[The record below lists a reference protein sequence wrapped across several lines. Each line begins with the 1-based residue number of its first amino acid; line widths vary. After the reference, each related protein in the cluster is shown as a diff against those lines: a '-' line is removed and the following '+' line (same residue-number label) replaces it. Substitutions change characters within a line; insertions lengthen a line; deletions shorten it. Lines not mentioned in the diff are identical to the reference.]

1 MMMNAWFQH
10 RVKHALWTMV
20 LFMVA
25 GCSSTKY
32 VPEGDYLLDEVSVSS
47 DNKEVKTTDLNM
59 FIRQQPN
66 TKWFNLIKTQLYIY
80 NMSGRDTTKWV
91 NRALRRVGDAAVI
104 FSVDETERSRQ
115 EIEKAV
121 RNLGYMGAVAETD
134 TVTKGKKIEL
144 SYNVKTGMAYKV
156 RSISYNI
163 PDSAIWNHMQQDS
176 ASTLLHEGMNMD
188 INVLDNERSRITS
201 LLQQNGYYRF
211 NKEYI
216 TYSADTTRNT
226 YLIDLTM
233 HLEPYRV
240 TTDSIQVNHP
250 KYYVNQVHFQTDYN
264 MLESE
269 VGELLPEDSMVYK
282 GYPMIYRGR
291 PFMRPR
297 VLVGNQ
303 RLQKGELYDGDAVQQ
318 TYQNFNRLPVIRYTN
333 IRFEE
338 FQRNDSS
345 FVDAYIQLTK
355 NKLRSISFEVEGTN
369 SAGDLGAAA
378 AVSLSNRNLFRGS
391 ETLTL
396 RLRGAYEAVSG
407 LQGDY
412 RNESYTELSAETSIN
427 FPRIL
432 FPFLS
437 HSIVNRIQANTLFEL
452 RYNFQL
458 RPEFTRIIAS
468 TGWSYQ
474 WGFKQQRYRNRFDL
488 IDVNY
493 LYMPWIHPD
502 FKKRYL
508 DQQDNYIVRYNY
520 EDRLIV
526 RSGYTFI
533 YNSRGASMSSNI
545 FNGTSYTLRVNIEEA
560 GNLLYGLAKL
570 SRMRKNSDGE
580 YAILNIPFAQ
590 YIKADFD
597 FAKNIAIDNRNS
609 IAYHLAFGIAVPYG
623 NAEMI
628 PFEKRYFAGGANS
641 VRGWSVRSLGP
652 GSFPGDGNFMN
663 QTGDLKMEGSL
674 EYRSNLFWKLAGAV
688 FVDAGNVWTLR
699 NYESQP
705 GGQFRFNK
713 FYKQIAVAYGIGFRI
728 DLGFFILRFDG
739 GMKAVNPAYE
749 KGRDR
754 YPIIHP
760 RFSRDFAFHFAVGY
774 PF

>member
-1 MMMNAWFQH
+1 MLL
-10 RVKHALWTMV
+10 VVT
-20 LFMVA
+20 
-25 GCSSTKY
+25 GCSSTKF
-32 VPEGDYLLDEVSVSS
+32 VPEGTYLLDEVNVHS
-47 DNKEVKTTDLNM
+47 DNKEVKPADINM

-80 NMSGRDTTKWV
+80 NMSGRDSTSWINK
-91 NRALRRVGDAAVI
+91 ALRRVGDAPVI
-104 FSVDETERSRQ
+104 FDSYETERSRQ
-115 EIEKAV
+115 EVQKAV
-121 RNLGYMGAVAETD
+121 RNLGYMGA
-134 TVTKGKKIEL
+134 TVDAGTQIKGKKAKKIVL
-144 SYNVKTGMAYKV
+144 SYDIKTGRVYKV
-156 RSISYNI
+156 RSIHYDIS
-163 PDSAIWNHMQQDS
+163 DTTIWNYMRQDS
-176 ASTLLHEGMNMD
+176 AATLLSEGMNMD
-188 INVLDNERSRITS
+188 INVLDNERARITT

-240 TTDSIQVNHP
+240 NADSVQVKHP
-250 KYYVNQVHFQTDYN
+250 QFYVNQVHFLTDYN
-264 MLESE
+264 AMESGNSDE
-269 VGELLPEDSMVYK
+269 QDEDTLLYK
-282 GYPMIYRGR
+282 GYPIYFKGKPFVR
-291 PFMRPR
+291 PS
-297 VLVGNQ
+297 VLVSNQ
-303 RLQKGELYDGDAVQQ
+303 RLQKGELYNGNDVQQ
-318 TYQNFNRLPVIRYTN
+318 TYQNLNRLPVMRYTN

-338 FQRNDSS
+338 LQRNDSS
-345 FVDAYIQLTK
+345 LVDAYIQLTK

-378 AVSLSNRNLFRGS
+378 SVSLSNRNLFRGS
-391 ETLTL
+391 ESLTL
-396 RLRGAYEAVSG
+396 RVRGAYEAVSG

-412 RNESYTELSAETSIN
+412 RNESYTEFSAEASLN

-432 FPFLS
+432 FPFLK
-437 HSIVNRIQANTLFEL
+437 HNFTNRVRANTLFEL

-474 WGFKQQRYRNRFDL
+474 WTLKEQRIRHRIDL
-488 IDVNY
+488 LDVNY

-502 FKKRYL
+502 FKEKYL
-508 DQQDNYIVRYNY
+508 DNQENYIVRYNY

-533 YNSRGASMSSNI
+533 YNSRGSSMSSNV
-545 FNGTSYTLRVNIEEA
+545 FNGTSYTLRASIEAA
-560 GNLLYGLAKL
+560 GNWLYGLASL
-570 SRMRKNSDGE
+570 TNMNKNKDGE
-580 YAILNIPFAQ
+580 YTILKIPFAQ
-590 YIKADFD
+590 YIKADID

-609 IAYHLAFGIAVPYG
+609 IAYHLAFGIAIPYG
-623 NAEMI
+623 NAKMI

-652 GSFPGDGNFMN
+652 GSFVGDGNFMN
-663 QTGDLKMEGSL
+663 QTGDLKLEGSI
-674 EYRSNLFWKLAGAV
+674 EYRSHLFWKLAGAI
-688 FVDAGNVWTLR
+688 FIDAGNVWTLR
-699 NYESQP
+699 DYESQP

-713 FYKQIAVAYGIGFRI
+713 FYKQIAVAYGIGLRL

-739 GMKAVNPAYE
+739 GMKAINPAYE
-749 KGRDR
+749 SGRDR

-760 RFSRDFAFHFAVGY
+760 NFSRDFAFHFAVGY

>member
-1 MMMNAWFQH
+1 MIW
-10 RVKHALWTMV
+10 LWAILLLVVT
-20 LFMVA
+20 

-32 VPEGDYLLDEVSVSS
+32 VPEGTYLLDEVNVHT
-47 DNKEVKTTDLNM
+47 DNKEVKPADLNM

-91 NRALRRVGDAAVI
+91 NRALRRVGDAPVI
-104 FSVDETERSRQ
+104 FDSYETERSRQ
-115 EIEKAV
+115 ELEKAV
-121 RNLGYMGAVAETD
+121 RNLGYMGA
-134 TVTKGKKIEL
+134 TVDAGTKLNGKKIML
-144 SYNVKTGMAYKV
+144 SYDIKTGRAYKV
-156 RSISYNI
+156 RSIQHDI
-163 PDSAIWNHMQQDS
+163 PDTTIWNYMQQDS
-176 ASTLLHEGMNMD
+176 AATLLKEGMNMD
-188 INVLDNERSRITS
+188 INVLDDERSRITT
-201 LLQQNGYYRF
+201 LLQRKGYYRF

-216 TYSADTTRNT
+216 TYSADTARNT
-226 YLIDLTM
+226 YLVDLTM
-233 HLEPYRV
+233 HLQPYRV
-240 TTDSIQVNHP
+240 TADSLQVAHP
-250 KYYVNQVHFQTDYN
+250 QYYVNQVHFLTDYN
-264 MLESE
+264 VMESNTSN
-269 VGELLPEDSMVYK
+269 GEEQQQDSILYK
-282 GYPMIYRGR
+282 GYPIYYRGK
-291 PFMRPR
+291 PFIRPR
-297 VLVGNQ
+297 VLLGNQ
-303 RLQKGELYDGDAVQQ
+303 RLQKGELYNGDDVQQ
-318 TYQNFNRLPVIRYTN
+318 TYLNFNRLSVMRYTN

-338 FQRNDSS
+338 LQRNDSS
-345 FVDAYIQLTK
+345 LVDAYIQLTK
-355 NKLRSISFEVEGTN
+355 NKLRSISFEIEGTN

-378 AVSLSNRNLFRGS
+378 AVSVSNRNLFRGS

-412 RNESYTELSAETSIN
+412 RNTSYTDLSAEVSLN
-427 FPRIL
+427 FPRIV

-437 HSIVNRIQANTLFEL
+437 HSFVNRVQANTMFEA

-468 TGWSYQ
+468 TGWSYN
-474 WGFKQQRYRNRFDL
+474 WAFKQQRFRNRIDL
-488 IDVNY
+488 LDVNY

-502 FKKRYL
+502 FYERYIE
-508 DQQDNYIVRYNY
+508 QEDNYIVRYNY

-526 RSGYTFI
+526 RSGFNFI
-533 YNSRGASMSSNI
+533 YNSRGSSSMSANI
-545 FNGTSYTLRVNIEEA
+545 FNGTSYSIRANIEAA
-560 GNLLYGLAKL
+560 GNWLYMLASLTK
-570 SRMRKNSDGE
+570 MKKNEDGE
-580 YAILNIPFAQ
+580 YTIFNIPFAQ

-609 IAYHLAFGIAVPYG
+609 IAYHIAFGIAVPYG
-623 NAEMI
+623 NSNMI

-652 GSFPGDGNFMN
+652 GAFVPDGNFMN
-663 QTGDLKMEGSL
+663 QTGDLKLEGSL
-674 EYRSNLFWKLAGAV
+674 EYRSNLFWKLAGAA
-688 FVDAGNVWTLR
+688 FIDAGNVWTLR

-705 GGQFRFNK
+705 GGQFRFDK
-713 FYKQIAVAYGIGFRI
+713 FYRQIAVSYGIGFRL

-739 GMKAVNPAYE
+739 GMKAINPVYSS
-749 KGRDR
+749 GRER

>member
-91 NRALRRVGDAAVI
+91 NRALRRVGDAPVI

-144 SYNVKTGMAYKV
+144 SYNVKTGRAYKV

>member
-1 MMMNAWFQH
+1 MNAWFQH

-91 NRALRRVGDAAVI
+91 NRALRRVGDAPVI

-144 SYNVKTGMAYKV
+144 SYNVKTGRAYKV

>member
-1 MMMNAWFQH
+1 MGERIRH
-10 RVKHALWTMV
+10 KILSGLWAITLLV
-20 LFMVA
+20 AA

-32 VPEGDYLLDEVSVSS
+32 VPDGAYLLDEVNVHS
-47 DNKEVKTTDLNM
+47 DNKEVKPADLNI

-91 NRALRRVGDAAVI
+91 NRALRRVGDAPVI
-104 FSVDETERSRQ
+104 FDSFETERSRQ
-115 EIEKAV
+115 EVEKAV
-121 RNLGYMGAVAETD
+121 RNLGYLGASVDAGTQLKG
-134 TVTKGKKIEL
+134 TKKLVL
-144 SYNVKTGMAYKV
+144 SYDVKTGRAYKV
-156 RSISYNI
+156 RSIQYDI
-163 PDSAIWNHMQQDS
+163 PDTTIWNYMRQDS
-176 ASTLLHEGMNMD
+176 AATLLSEGMNMD
-188 INVLDNERSRITS
+188 INVLDNERARITT
-201 LLQQNGYYRF
+201 LLQQKGYYRF
-211 NKEYI
+211 NKEYL
-216 TYSADTTRNT
+216 TFSADTTRNT
-226 YLIDLTM
+226 HLIDLTM

-240 TTDSIQVNHP
+240 NADSVQVNHP
-250 KYYVNQVHFQTDYN
+250 QYYINQVHFLTEYN
-264 MLESE
+264 ALDN
-269 VGELLPEDSMVYK
+269 GNNAQPEDSMMYK
-282 GYPMIYRGR
+282 GYPVYYRGK
-291 PFMRPR
+291 PIIRPR

-303 RLQKGELYDGDAVQQ
+303 RLQKGELYNGNDVQQ
-318 TYQNFNRLPVIRYTN
+318 TYQNLNRLPVLRYTN

-338 FQRNDSS
+338 LQRNDTSL
-345 FVDAYIQLTK
+345 VDAYIQLTK

-369 SAGDLGAAA
+369 SSGDLGAAA

-412 RNESYTELSAETSIN
+412 RNESYTELSAEASIN

-432 FPFLS
+432 FPFLN
-437 HSIVNRIQANTLFEL
+437 HGFVNRIRANTLFEL

-474 WGFKQQRYRNRFDL
+474 WSFNQQRIRHRIDMV
-488 IDVNY
+488 DVNY

-502 FKKRYL
+502 FKKKYL
-508 DQQDNYIVRYNY
+508 DDQQNYIVRYNY

-533 YNSRGASMSSNI
+533 YNSRGASMSSNV
-545 FNGTSYTLRVNIEEA
+545 FNGTSYTLRANIEAA
-560 GNLLYGLAKL
+560 GNWLYALAKITN
-570 SRMRKNSDGE
+570 MRKNKDGE
-580 YAILNIPFAQ
+580 YAIMNIPFAQ

-609 IAYHLAFGIAVPYG
+609 IAYHLAFGIAFPYG
-623 NAEMI
+623 NAKMI

-663 QTGDLKMEGSL
+663 QTGDLKMEGSI
-674 EYRSNLFWKLAGAV
+674 EYRSNLFWKLAGAI
-688 FVDAGNVWTLR
+688 FIDAGNVWTLR
-699 NYESQP
+699 DYESQP

-739 GMKAVNPAYE
+739 GMKAINPAYE
-749 KGRDR
+749 SGRER

>member
-1 MMMNAWFQH
+1 MGERIRH
-10 RVKHALWTMV
+10 KILSGLWAITLLV
-20 LFMVA
+20 AA

-32 VPEGDYLLDEVSVSS
+32 VPDGAYLLDEVNVHS
-47 DNKEVKTTDLNM
+47 DNKEVKPADLNI

-91 NRALRRVGDAAVI
+91 NRALRRVGDAPVI
-104 FSVDETERSRQ
+104 FDSFETERSRQ
-115 EIEKAV
+115 EVEKAV
-121 RNLGYMGAVAETD
+121 RNLGYLGASVDAGTQLKG
-134 TVTKGKKIEL
+134 TKKLVL
-144 SYNVKTGMAYKV
+144 SYDVKTGRAYKV
-156 RSISYNI
+156 RSIQYDI
-163 PDSAIWNHMQQDS
+163 PDTTIWNYMRQDS
-176 ASTLLHEGMNMD
+176 AATLLSEGMNMD
-188 INVLDNERSRITS
+188 INVLDNERARITT
-201 LLQQNGYYRF
+201 LLQQKGYYRF
-211 NKEYI
+211 NKEYL
-216 TYSADTTRNT
+216 TFSADTTRNT
-226 YLIDLTM
+226 HLIDLTM

-240 TTDSIQVNHP
+240 NADSVQVNHP
-250 KYYVNQVHFQTDYN
+250 QYYINQVHFLTEYN
-264 MLESE
+264 ALDN
-269 VGELLPEDSMVYK
+269 GNNAQPEDSMMYK
-282 GYPMIYRGR
+282 GYPVYYRGK
-291 PFMRPR
+291 PIIRPR

-303 RLQKGELYDGDAVQQ
+303 RLQKGELYNGNDVQQ
-318 TYQNFNRLPVIRYTN
+318 TYQNLNRLPVLRYTN

-338 FQRNDSS
+338 LQRNDTSL
-345 FVDAYIQLTK
+345 VDAYIQLTK

-412 RNESYTELSAETSIN
+412 RNESYTELSAEASIN

-432 FPFLS
+432 FPFLN
-437 HSIVNRIQANTLFEL
+437 HGFVNRIRANTLFEL

-474 WGFKQQRYRNRFDL
+474 WSFNQQRIRHRIDMV
-488 IDVNY
+488 DVNY

-502 FKKRYL
+502 FKKKYL
-508 DQQDNYIVRYNY
+508 DDQQNYIVRYNY

-533 YNSRGASMSSNI
+533 YNSRGASMSSNV
-545 FNGTSYTLRVNIEEA
+545 FNGTSYTLRANIEAA
-560 GNLLYGLAKL
+560 GNWLYALAKITN
-570 SRMRKNSDGE
+570 MRKNKDGE
-580 YAILNIPFAQ
+580 YAIMNIPFAQ

-609 IAYHLAFGIAVPYG
+609 IAYHLAFGIAFPYG
-623 NAEMI
+623 NAKMI

-663 QTGDLKMEGSL
+663 QTGDLKMEGSI
-674 EYRSNLFWKLAGAV
+674 EYRSNLFWKLAGAI
-688 FVDAGNVWTLR
+688 FIDAGNVWTLR
-699 NYESQP
+699 DYESQP

-739 GMKAVNPAYE
+739 GMKAINPAYE
-749 KGRDR
+749 SGRER

>member
-91 NRALRRVGDAAVI
+91 NRALRRVGDAPVI

-144 SYNVKTGMAYKV
+144 SYNVKTGRAYKV

-250 KYYVNQVHFQTDYN
+250 KYYVNQVHFHTDYN

>member
-1 MMMNAWFQH
+1 M
-10 RVKHALWTMV
+10 L
-20 LFMVA
+20 LFVVMS
-25 GCSSTKY
+25 CSSTKY
-32 VPEGDYLLDEVSVSS
+32 VPDGAYLLDEVNVRT
-47 DNKEVKTTDLNM
+47 DNKEVKPADVNM
-59 FIRQQPN
+59 YIRQQPN

-80 NMSGRDTTKWV
+80 NISGRDTTKWV
-91 NRALRRVGDAAVI
+91 NRALRRVGDAPVI
-104 FSVDETERSRQ
+104 FNSYETERSRQ
-115 EIEKAV
+115 EVEKAV
-121 RNLGYMGAVAETD
+121 RNLGYMGA
-134 TVTKGKKIEL
+134 TVDVGTKLAGKKKIKL
-144 SYNVKTGMAYKV
+144 SYDVHTGKAYKV
-156 RSISYNI
+156 RSIQYDI
-163 PDSAIWNHMQQDS
+163 PDTTIWNYVQKDS
-176 ASTLLHEGMNMD
+176 AATLLSEGMNMD
-188 INVLDNERSRITS
+188 INVLDNERARITA

-233 HLEPYRV
+233 HLEPYRMAS
-240 TTDSIQVNHP
+240 DSLQEKHP
-250 KYYVNQVHFQTDYN
+250 QFYVNQVHFLTDYN
-264 MLESE
+264 ALESANIQ
-269 VGELLPEDSMVYK
+269 PEDSMLYK
-282 GYPMIYRGR
+282 GYPVLYRGK
-291 PFMRPR
+291 PFIRPR
-297 VLVGNQ
+297 ILVGSQ
-303 RLQKGELYDGDAVQQ
+303 RLKKGELYNGNDVQQ
-318 TYQNFNRLPVIRYTN
+318 TYQNFNRLSVMRYTN

-338 FQRNDSS
+338 LQRNDTSL
-345 FVDAYIQLTK
+345 VDAYIQLTK
-355 NKLRSISFEVEGTN
+355 NKLRSVSFEVEGTN

-391 ETLTL
+391 ETLTF

-412 RNESYTELSAETSIN
+412 RNESYTELSAEASIN

-432 FPFLS
+432 FPFLN
-437 HSIVNRIQANTLFEL
+437 HGFVNRIQANTLFEM
-452 RYNFQL
+452 RYNYQL

-474 WGFKQQRYRNRFDL
+474 WAFRQQRIRHRIDL
-488 IDVNY
+488 LDVNY

-502 FKKRYL
+502 FKERYL

-526 RSGYTFI
+526 RSGYTFLF
-533 YNSRGASMSSNI
+533 NSRGASMSSNI
-545 FNGTSYTLRVNIEEA
+545 FKGTSYTLRANIEAA
-560 GNLLYGLAKL
+560 GNWLYGLAKL
-570 SRMRKNSDGE
+570 TGMHKNKEGE
-580 YAILNIPFAQ
+580 YAIMNIPFAQ
-590 YIKADFD
+590 YIKGDFE

-609 IAYHLAFGIAVPYG
+609 IAYHLSFGIAVPYG
-623 NAEMI
+623 NAKMI

-663 QTGDLKMEGSL
+663 QTGDLKIEGSL

-739 GMKAVNPAYE
+739 GMKAINPAFSS
-749 KGRDR
+749 GRER
-754 YPIIHP
+754 YPIFHP

>member
-91 NRALRRVGDAAVI
+91 NRALRRVGDAPVI

-144 SYNVKTGMAYKV
+144 SYNVKTGRAYKV

-474 WGFKQQRYRNRFDL
+474 WGFKQQRNRNRFDL

-641 VRGWSVRSLGP
+641 VRGWSIRSLGP

>member
-1 MMMNAWFQH
+1 MNGWLQH
-10 RVKHALWTMV
+10 KMKQGLWAMILLV
-20 LFMVA
+20 VA

-32 VPEGDYLLDEVSVSS
+32 VPDGYYLLDEVNLHT
-47 DNKEVKTTDLNM
+47 DNKEVKSADLNM

-66 TKWFNLIKTQLYIY
+66 TKWFNLIKTQLYVY

-91 NRALRRVGDAAVI
+91 NRALRRVGDAPVI
-104 FSVDETERSRQ
+104 FSEEDTEHSRQ
-115 EIEKAV
+115 EVEKAV
-121 RNLGYMGAVAETD
+121 RNLGYMGAVAET
-134 TVTKGKKIEL
+134 TTKTKGKKLEL
-144 SYNVKTGMAYKV
+144 NYSVKTGRAYKV
-156 RSISYNI
+156 RTISYDI
-163 PDSAIWNHMQQDS
+163 PDAKIWDYMQQDS
-176 ASTLLHEGMNMD
+176 ASTLLSEGMNMD
-188 INVLDNERSRITS
+188 INILDNERTRITS

-216 TYSADTTRNT
+216 TYTADTTRNT
-226 YLIDLTM
+226 YMIDLTM

-240 TTDSIQVNHP
+240 TTDSVQVDHP
-250 KYYVNQVHFQTDYN
+250 QYYVNQVHFQTDYN
-264 MLESE
+264 AMESE
-269 VGELLPEDSMVYK
+269 TGELLPEDSMLYK
-282 GYPMIYRGR
+282 GYPVIYRGK
-291 PFMRPR
+291 PFIRPR
-297 VLVGNQ
+297 VLLGNQ
-303 RLQKGELYDGDAVQQ
+303 RLQKGELYNGNAVQQ
-318 TYQNFNRLPVIRYTN
+318 TYQNFNRLPVLRYTN

-345 FVDAYIQLTK
+345 WVDAYIQLTK

-391 ETLTL
+391 ETLTF

-412 RNESYTELSAETSIN
+412 RNESYTELSAEATLN
-427 FPRIL
+427 FPHIL

-437 HSIVNRIQANTLFEL
+437 HGFVNRIRANTLFEL
-452 RYNFQL
+452 RYNYQL

-474 WGFKQQRYRNRFDL
+474 WGFKEQRVRHRIDL
-488 IDVNY
+488 LDVNY

-502 FKKRYL
+502 FYDRYL
-508 DQQDNYIVRYNY
+508 NQEDNYIVRYNY

-526 RSGYTFI
+526 RTGYTFI
-533 YNSRGASMSSNI
+533 YNNRGASMASNI
-545 FNGTSYTLRVNIEEA
+545 FNGTSYTLRANIEAA
-560 GNLLYGLAKL
+560 GNWLYGLAKL
-570 SRMRKNSDGE
+570 TNMRKNKDGE

-623 NAEMI
+623 NAKMI

-705 GGQFRFNK
+705 GGQFRFDK
-713 FYKQIAVAYGIGFRI
+713 FYKQIALAYGIGFRI

-739 GMKAVNPAYE
+739 GMKAINPSYE

-754 YPIIHP
+754 YPIFHP
-760 RFSRDFAFHFAVGY
+760 KFSRDFAFHFAVGY

>member
-1 MMMNAWFQH
+1 MTLLVA
-10 RVKHALWTMV
+10 
-20 LFMVA
+20 A

-32 VPEGDYLLDEVSVSS
+32 VPEGTYLLDEVNVHS
-47 DNKEVKTTDLNM
+47 DNKEVKPADLNI

-91 NRALRRVGDAAVI
+91 NRALRRVGDAPVI
-104 FSVDETERSRQ
+104 FDSYETERSRQ
-115 EIEKAV
+115 EVEKAV
-121 RNLGYMGAVAETD
+121 RNLGYLGASVDAGTRFNG
-134 TVTKGKKIEL
+134 TKKIAV
-144 SYNVKTGMAYKV
+144 SYDVKTGRAYKV
-156 RSISYNI
+156 RSIQYDI
-163 PDSAIWNHMQQDS
+163 PDTTIWNYMQQDS
-176 ASTLLHEGMNMD
+176 AATLLSEGMNMD
-188 INVLDNERSRITS
+188 INVLDNERARITT
-201 LLQQNGYYRF
+201 LLQQKGYYRF

-240 TTDSIQVNHP
+240 NADSVQINHP
-250 KYYVNQVHFQTDYN
+250 QYYVNQVHFYTEYN
-264 MLESE
+264 ALDNDNNTQS
-269 VGELLPEDSMVYK
+269 EDSMMYN
-282 GYPMIYRGR
+282 GYPVYYRGK
-291 PFMRPR
+291 PFIRPR

-303 RLQKGELYDGDAVQQ
+303 RLQKGKLYNGDDVQQ
-318 TYQNFNRLPVIRYTN
+318 TYQNLNRLPVLRYTN

-338 FQRNDSS
+338 LQRNDTSL
-345 FVDAYIQLTK
+345 VDAYIQLTK

-412 RNESYTELSAETSIN
+412 RNESYTELSAEASIN

-432 FPFLS
+432 FPFLN
-437 HSIVNRIQANTLFEL
+437 HGFVNRIRANTLFEL

-474 WGFKQQRYRNRFDL
+474 WSFKQQRVRHRIDL
-488 IDVNY
+488 LDVNY

-502 FKKRYL
+502 FKKKYL
-508 DQQDNYIVRYNY
+508 DDQQNYIVRYNY

-533 YNSRGASMSSNI
+533 YNSRGASMSSNV
-545 FNGTSYTLRVNIEEA
+545 FNGTSYTFRANIEAA
-560 GNLLYGLAKL
+560 GNWLYALAKL
-570 SRMRKNSDGE
+570 TNMRKNKDGE

-609 IAYHLAFGIAVPYG
+609 IAYHVAFGIAFPYG

-663 QTGDLKMEGSL
+663 QTGDLKMEGSI
-674 EYRSNLFWKLAGAV
+674 EYRSNLFWKLAGAI
-688 FVDAGNVWTLR
+688 FIDAGNVWTLR
-699 NYESQP
+699 DYESQP

-739 GMKAVNPAYE
+739 GMKAINPAYE
-749 KGRDR
+749 SGRDR

>member
-1 MMMNAWFQH
+1 MGGQIKH
-10 RVKHALWTMV
+10 RSLFWLWAIYLLV
-20 LFMVA
+20 VA
-25 GCSSTKY
+25 SCSSTKY
-32 VPEGDYLLDEVSVSS
+32 VPEGTYLLDEVKVNS
-47 DNKEVKTTDLNM
+47 DNKEVKPADLTM

-66 TKWFNLIKTQLYIY
+66 TKWFNLFKTQLHIY
-80 NMSGRDTTKWV
+80 NLSGRDTTKWV
-91 NRALRRVGDAAVI
+91 NRALRRMGDAPVI
-104 FSVDETERSRQ
+104 FDSYETERSRQ
-115 EIEKAV
+115 EVEKAV
-121 RNLGYMGAVAETD
+121 HNMGYMSA
-134 TVTKGKKIEL
+134 TVDAGTQVKGKKIML
-144 SYNVKTGMAYKV
+144 SYDIQTGKAYKV
-156 RSISYNI
+156 RSLHYDI
-163 PDSAIWNHMQQDS
+163 PDTTIWNYMQQDT
-176 ASTLLHEGMNMD
+176 ATTLLKVGMNMD
-188 INVLDNERSRITS
+188 INVLDNERTRITA

-211 NKEYI
+211 NKEYF
-216 TYSADTTRNT
+216 TYTADTVRNT
-226 YLIDLTM
+226 YLVDLTM
-233 HLEPYRV
+233 HLEPYR
-240 TTDSIQVNHP
+240 TGDDSVQVKHP
-250 KYYVNQVHFQTDYN
+250 QFYVNQVNFLTDYN
-264 MLESE
+264 ALENNDE
-269 VGELLPEDSMVYK
+269 ELEEDSMLYK
-282 GYPMIYRGR
+282 GYPVFYRGK
-291 PFMRPR
+291 PFVRPR
-297 VLVGNQ
+297 ILLANQ
-303 RLQKGELYDGDAVQQ
+303 RLRKGELYNGNDVQQ
-318 TYQNFNRLPVIRYTN
+318 TYQNFNRLPVMRYTN

-345 FVDAYIQLTK
+345 LVDAYIQLTK

-378 AVSLSNRNLFRGS
+378 AVSVSNQNLFRGS
-391 ETLTL
+391 ESLTL

-412 RNESYTELSAETSIN
+412 RNESYTELTAEASLN

-432 FPFLS
+432 FPFLN
-437 HSIVNRIQANTLFEL
+437 HSFVNRIRANTLLEM

-474 WGFKQQRYRNRFDL
+474 WGTKQQRLRHRLDL
-488 IDVNY
+488 LDVNY

-508 DQQDNYIVRYNY
+508 EQEDNYIVRYNY
-520 EDRLIV
+520 EDRFIV
-526 RSGYTFI
+526 RSGYNFT
-533 YNSRGASMSSNI
+533 YNSNGANMSANV
-545 FNGTSYTLRVNIEEA
+545 FNGTSYTLRANIEAA
-560 GNLLYGLAKL
+560 GNWLYALAKL
-570 SRMRKNSDGE
+570 TNMRKNKDGE
-580 YAILNIPFAQ
+580 YTIFNIPFAQ
-590 YIKADFD
+590 YIKGDFA

-609 IAYHLAFGIAVPYG
+609 IAYHMAFGIAFPYG

-652 GSFPGDGNFMN
+652 GSFVGDGNFLN
-663 QTGDLKMEGSL
+663 QTGDLKLEGSI

-688 FVDAGNVWTLR
+688 FIDAGNVWTLR

-705 GGQFRFNK
+705 GGQFSFNK

-739 GMKAVNPAYE
+739 GMKAINPAYSS
-749 KGRDR
+749 GSDR
-754 YPIIHP
+754 YPIFHP

>member
-1 MMMNAWFQH
+1 MIW
-10 RVKHALWTMV
+10 LWAILLLVVT
-20 LFMVA
+20 

-32 VPEGDYLLDEVSVSS
+32 VPEGTYLLDEVNVHT
-47 DNKEVKTTDLNM
+47 DNKEVKPADLNM

-91 NRALRRVGDAAVI
+91 NRALRRVGDAPVI
-104 FSVDETERSRQ
+104 FDSYETERSRQ
-115 EIEKAV
+115 ELEKAV
-121 RNLGYMGAVAETD
+121 RNLGYMGA
-134 TVTKGKKIEL
+134 TVDAGTKLNGKKIML
-144 SYNVKTGMAYKV
+144 SYDIKTGRAYKV
-156 RSISYNI
+156 RSIQHDI
-163 PDSAIWNHMQQDS
+163 PDTTIWNYMQQDS
-176 ASTLLHEGMNMD
+176 AATLLKEGMNMD
-188 INVLDNERSRITS
+188 INVLDDERSRITT
-201 LLQQNGYYRF
+201 LLQRKGYYRF

-216 TYSADTTRNT
+216 TYSADTARNT
-226 YLIDLTM
+226 YLVDLTM
-233 HLEPYRV
+233 HLQPYRV
-240 TTDSIQVNHP
+240 TADSLQVAHP
-250 KYYVNQVHFQTDYN
+250 QYYVNQVHFLTDYN
-264 MLESE
+264 VMESNTSN
-269 VGELLPEDSMVYK
+269 GEEQQQDSILYK
-282 GYPMIYRGR
+282 GYPIYYRGK
-291 PFMRPR
+291 PFIRPR
-297 VLVGNQ
+297 VLLGNQ
-303 RLQKGELYDGDAVQQ
+303 RLQKGELYNGDDVQQ
-318 TYQNFNRLPVIRYTN
+318 TYLNFNRLSVMRYTN

-338 FQRNDSS
+338 LQRNDSS
-345 FVDAYIQLTK
+345 LVDAYIQLTK
-355 NKLRSISFEVEGTN
+355 NKLRSISFEIEGTN

-378 AVSLSNRNLFRGS
+378 AVSVSNRNLFRGS

-412 RNESYTELSAETSIN
+412 RNTSYTDLSAEVSLN
-427 FPRIL
+427 FPRIV

-437 HSIVNRIQANTLFEL
+437 HSFVNRVQANTMFEA

-468 TGWSYQ
+468 TGWSYN
-474 WGFKQQRYRNRFDL
+474 WAFKQQRFRNRIDL
-488 IDVNY
+488 LDVNY

-502 FKKRYL
+502 FYERYIE
-508 DQQDNYIVRYNY
+508 QEDNYIVRYNY

-526 RSGYTFI
+526 RSGFNFI
-533 YNSRGASMSSNI
+533 YNSRGSSSMSANI
-545 FNGTSYTLRVNIEEA
+545 FNGTSYTIRANIEAA
-560 GNLLYGLAKL
+560 GNWLYMLASLTK
-570 SRMRKNSDGE
+570 MKKNEDGE
-580 YAILNIPFAQ
+580 YTIFNIPFAQ

-609 IAYHLAFGIAVPYG
+609 IAYHIAFGIAVPYG
-623 NAEMI
+623 NSNMI

-652 GSFPGDGNFMN
+652 GAFMPDGNFMN
-663 QTGDLKMEGSL
+663 QTGDLKLEGSL
-674 EYRSNLFWKLAGAV
+674 EYRSNLFWKLAGAA
-688 FVDAGNVWTLR
+688 FIDAGNVWTLR

-705 GGQFRFNK
+705 GGQFRFDK
-713 FYKQIAVAYGIGFRI
+713 FYRQIAVSYGIGFRL

-739 GMKAVNPAYE
+739 GMKAINPVYSS
-749 KGRDR
+749 GRER

>member
-1 MMMNAWFQH
+1 M
-10 RVKHALWTMV
+10 L
-20 LFMVA
+20 LFVVMS
-25 GCSSTKY
+25 CSSTKY
-32 VPEGDYLLDEVSVSS
+32 VPDGAYLLDEVNVRT
-47 DNKEVKTTDLNM
+47 DNKEVKPADVNM
-59 FIRQQPN
+59 YIRQQPN

-80 NMSGRDTTKWV
+80 NISGRDTTKWV
-91 NRALRRVGDAAVI
+91 NRALRRVGDAPVI
-104 FSVDETERSRQ
+104 FNSYETERSRQ
-115 EIEKAV
+115 EVEKAV
-121 RNLGYMGAVAETD
+121 RNLGYMGA
-134 TVTKGKKIEL
+134 TVDVGTKLAGKKKIKL
-144 SYNVKTGMAYKV
+144 SYDVHTGKAYKV
-156 RSISYNI
+156 RSIQYDI
-163 PDSAIWNHMQQDS
+163 PDTTIWNYVQKDS
-176 ASTLLHEGMNMD
+176 AATLLSEGMNMD
-188 INVLDNERSRITS
+188 INVLDNERARITA

-233 HLEPYRV
+233 HLEPYRMAS
-240 TTDSIQVNHP
+240 DSLQEKHLQF
-250 KYYVNQVHFQTDYN
+250 YVNQVHFLTDYN
-264 MLESE
+264 ALESADIQ
-269 VGELLPEDSMVYK
+269 PEDSMLYK
-282 GYPMIYRGR
+282 GYPVLYRGK
-291 PFMRPR
+291 PFIRPR
-297 VLVGNQ
+297 ILVGSQ
-303 RLQKGELYDGDAVQQ
+303 HLKKGELYNGNDVQQ
-318 TYQNFNRLPVIRYTN
+318 TYQNLNRLSVMRYTN

-338 FQRNDSS
+338 LQRNDTSL
-345 FVDAYIQLTK
+345 VDAYIQLTK
-355 NKLRSISFEVEGTN
+355 NKLRSVSFEVEGTN

-391 ETLTL
+391 ETLTF

-412 RNESYTELSAETSIN
+412 RNESYTELSAEASIN

-432 FPFLS
+432 FPFLN
-437 HSIVNRIQANTLFEL
+437 HGFVNRIQANTLFEM
-452 RYNFQL
+452 RYNYQL

-474 WGFKQQRYRNRFDL
+474 WAFRQQRIRHRIDL
-488 IDVNY
+488 LDVNY

-502 FKKRYL
+502 FKERYL

-526 RSGYTFI
+526 RSGYTFLF
-533 YNSRGASMSSNI
+533 NSRGASMSSNI
-545 FNGTSYTLRVNIEEA
+545 FNGTSYTLRANIEAA
-560 GNLLYGLAKL
+560 GNWLYGLAKL
-570 SRMRKNSDGE
+570 TGMHKNKEGE
-580 YAILNIPFAQ
+580 YAIMNIPFAQ
-590 YIKADFD
+590 YIKGDFE

-609 IAYHLAFGIAVPYG
+609 IAYHLSFGIAVPYG
-623 NAEMI
+623 NAKMI

-663 QTGDLKMEGSL
+663 QTGDLKIEGSL

-739 GMKAVNPAYE
+739 GMKAINPAFSS
-749 KGRDR
+749 GRER
-754 YPIIHP
+754 YPIFHP

>member
-1 MMMNAWFQH
+1 MNGYLRH
-10 RVKHALWTMV
+10 KVMHALWAM
-20 LFMVA
+20 LLLIVA

-32 VPEGDYLLDEVSVSS
+32 VPEGDYLLDEVNVHV
-47 DNKEVKTTDLNM
+47 DNKEVKSADLNM

-91 NRALRRVGDAAVI
+91 NRALRRVGDAPVI
-104 FSVDETERSRQ
+104 FSEDDTERSRQ
-115 EIEKAV
+115 EVEKAV
-121 RNLGYMGAVAETD
+121 RNLGYMGAVAQTETK
-134 TVTKGKKIEL
+134 TKGKKIGL
-144 SYNVKTGMAYKV
+144 SYNVKTGRAYKV
-156 RSISYNI
+156 RSIHYDI
-163 PDSAIWNHMQQDS
+163 PDTTIWNYMQQDS
-176 ASTLLHEGMNMD
+176 ASTLLQEGMNMD
-188 INVLDNERSRITS
+188 INVLDNERTRITS
-201 LLQQNGYYRF
+201 LLQQNGYFRF

-240 TTDSIQVNHP
+240 STDSVQVNHP
-250 KYYVNQVHFQTDYN
+250 QYYVNQVHFHTDYN
-264 MLESE
+264 VLESE
-269 VGELLPEDSMVYK
+269 VGEVLEEDSMVYK
-282 GYPMIYRGR
+282 GYPMTYRGK
-291 PFMRPR
+291 PFIRPR

-303 RLQKGELYDGDAVQQ
+303 RLQKGELYNGDAVQQ
-318 TYQNFNRLPVIRYTN
+318 TYQNFNRLPVMRYTN

-338 FQRNDSS
+338 TQRNDSS
-345 FVDAYIQLTK
+345 LLDAYIQLTK

-412 RNESYTELSAETSIN
+412 RNESYTELSAEASLN

-437 HSIVNRIQANTLFEL
+437 HGFVNRIQANTLFEL
-452 RYNFQL
+452 RYNYQL

-474 WGFKQQRYRNRFDL
+474 WAFKQQRLRHRIEL
-488 IDVNY
+488 LDVNY

-502 FKKRYL
+502 FYERYL
-508 DQQDNYIVRYNY
+508 EQEDNYIVRYNY

-526 RSGYTFI
+526 RTGYTFI
-533 YNSRGASMSSNI
+533 YNSRGASMASNI
-545 FNGTSYTLRVNIEEA
+545 FNGTSYTLRANIEAA
-560 GNLLYGLAKL
+560 GNWLYGLAKL
-570 SRMRKNSDGE
+570 TNMHKNKDGE
-580 YAILNIPFAQ
+580 YTILDIPFAQ

-623 NAEMI
+623 NAKMI

-674 EYRSNLFWKLAGAV
+674 EYRSNLFWKLAGAI

-713 FYKQIAVAYGIGFRI
+713 FYKQIALAYGIGFRI

-739 GMKAVNPAYE
+739 GMKAINPAFE

-754 YPIIHP
+754 YPIFHP

>member
-1 MMMNAWFQH
+1 MTLLVA
-10 RVKHALWTMV
+10 
-20 LFMVA
+20 A

-32 VPEGDYLLDEVSVSS
+32 VPEGTYLLDEVNVHS
-47 DNKEVKTTDLNM
+47 DNKEVKPADLNI

-91 NRALRRVGDAAVI
+91 NRALRRVGDAPVI
-104 FSVDETERSRQ
+104 FDSYETERSRQ
-115 EIEKAV
+115 EVEKAV
-121 RNLGYMGAVAETD
+121 RNLGYLGASVDAGTRFNG
-134 TVTKGKKIEL
+134 TKKIAV
-144 SYNVKTGMAYKV
+144 SYDVKTGRAYKV
-156 RSISYNI
+156 RSIQYDI
-163 PDSAIWNHMQQDS
+163 PDTTIWNYMQQDS
-176 ASTLLHEGMNMD
+176 AATLLSEGMNMD
-188 INVLDNERSRITS
+188 INVLDNERARITT
-201 LLQQNGYYRF
+201 LLQQKGYYRF

-240 TTDSIQVNHP
+240 NADSVQINHP
-250 KYYVNQVHFQTDYN
+250 QYYVNQVHFYTEYN
-264 MLESE
+264 ALDNDNNTQS
-269 VGELLPEDSMVYK
+269 EDSMMYN
-282 GYPMIYRGR
+282 GYPVYYRGK
-291 PFMRPR
+291 PFIRPR

-303 RLQKGELYDGDAVQQ
+303 RLQKGKLYNGDDVQQ
-318 TYQNFNRLPVIRYTN
+318 TYQNLNRLPVLRYTN

-338 FQRNDSS
+338 LQRNDTSL
-345 FVDAYIQLTK
+345 VDAYIQLTK

-412 RNESYTELSAETSIN
+412 RNESYTELSAEASIN

-432 FPFLS
+432 FPFLN
-437 HSIVNRIQANTLFEL
+437 HGFVNRIRANTLFEL

-474 WGFKQQRYRNRFDL
+474 WSFKQQRVRHRIDL
-488 IDVNY
+488 LDVNY

-502 FKKRYL
+502 FKKKYL
-508 DQQDNYIVRYNY
+508 DDQQNYIVRYNY

-533 YNSRGASMSSNI
+533 YNSRGASMSSNV
-545 FNGTSYTLRVNIEEA
+545 FNGTSYTFRANIEAA
-560 GNLLYGLAKL
+560 GNWLYALAKL
-570 SRMRKNSDGE
+570 TNMRKNKDGE

-609 IAYHLAFGIAVPYG
+609 IAYHVAFGIAFPYG

-663 QTGDLKMEGSL
+663 QTGDLKMEGSI
-674 EYRSNLFWKLAGAV
+674 EYRSNLFWKLAGAI
-688 FVDAGNVWTLR
+688 FIDAGNVWTLR
-699 NYESQP
+699 DYESQP

-739 GMKAVNPAYE
+739 GMKAINPAYE
-749 KGRDR
+749 SGRDR

-760 RFSRDFAFHFAVGY
+760 RVSRDFAFHFAVGY

>member
-1 MMMNAWFQH
+1 MDKRIRHKILFG
-10 RVKHALWTMV
+10 LWAMTLLV
-20 LFMVA
+20 AA

-32 VPEGDYLLDEVSVSS
+32 VPEGTYLLDEVNVHS
-47 DNKEVKTTDLNM
+47 DNKEVKPADLNI

-91 NRALRRVGDAAVI
+91 NRALRRVGDAPVI
-104 FSVDETERSRQ
+104 FDSYETERSRQ
-115 EIEKAV
+115 EVEKAV
-121 RNLGYMGAVAETD
+121 RNLGYLGASVDAGTRFNG
-134 TVTKGKKIEL
+134 TKKIAV
-144 SYNVKTGMAYKV
+144 SYDVKTGRAYKV
-156 RSISYNI
+156 RSIQYDI
-163 PDSAIWNHMQQDS
+163 PDTTIWNYMQQDS
-176 ASTLLHEGMNMD
+176 AATLLSEGMNMD
-188 INVLDNERSRITS
+188 INVLDNERARITT
-201 LLQQNGYYRF
+201 LLQQKGYYRF

-240 TTDSIQVNHP
+240 NADSVQINHP
-250 KYYVNQVHFQTDYN
+250 QYYVNQVHFYTEYN
-264 MLESE
+264 ALDNDNNTQS
-269 VGELLPEDSMVYK
+269 EDSMMYN
-282 GYPMIYRGR
+282 GYPVYYRGK
-291 PFMRPR
+291 PFIRPR

-303 RLQKGELYDGDAVQQ
+303 RLQKGKLYNGDDVQQ
-318 TYQNFNRLPVIRYTN
+318 TYQNLNRLPVLRYTN

-338 FQRNDSS
+338 LQRNDTSL
-345 FVDAYIQLTK
+345 VDAYIQLTK

-412 RNESYTELSAETSIN
+412 RNESYTELSAEASIN

-432 FPFLS
+432 FPFLN
-437 HSIVNRIQANTLFEL
+437 HGFVNRIRANTLFEL

-474 WGFKQQRYRNRFDL
+474 WSFKQQRVRHRIDL
-488 IDVNY
+488 LDVNY

-502 FKKRYL
+502 FKKKYL
-508 DQQDNYIVRYNY
+508 DDQQNYIVRYNY

-533 YNSRGASMSSNI
+533 YNSRGASMSSNV
-545 FNGTSYTLRVNIEEA
+545 FNGTSYTLRANIEAA
-560 GNLLYGLAKL
+560 GNWLYALAKL
-570 SRMRKNSDGE
+570 TNMRKNKDGE

-609 IAYHLAFGIAVPYG
+609 IAYHVAFGIAFPYG

-663 QTGDLKMEGSL
+663 QTGDLKMEGSI
-674 EYRSNLFWKLAGAV
+674 EYRSNLFWKLAGAI
-688 FVDAGNVWTLR
+688 FIDAGNVWTLR
-699 NYESQP
+699 DYESQP

-739 GMKAVNPAYE
+739 GMKAINPAYE
-749 KGRDR
+749 SGRDR